1 MPTSPTLD
9 FTNFEAWFLET
20 CLDKYILFYTVFD
33 LRDIPIGL
41 ASYLRI
47 TPEVGS
53 IEVGWISMSPLIQR
67 TIMST
72 AAMYLMILGIVD
84 MNGMR
89 CLEWPLAGSSFAL
102 RP

>member
-20 CLDKYILFYTVFD
+20 CLDKDILFYAVFE

-41 ASYLRI
+41 ASYLRV

-53 IEVGWISMSPLIQR
+53 IEVG
-67 TIMST
+67 
-72 AAMYLMILGIVD
+72 
-84 MNGMR
+84 
-89 CLEWPLAGSSFAL
+89 
-102 RP
+102 